1 MIVVAIV
8 FVATFVR
15 SLLGFGEALVAV
27 PLLAFV
33 LPVETAAPLATLVSI
48 TVACVFLL
56 LDWRHVHARSA
67 ALLLVPTFA
76 GIPIGL
82 WLLTRVDETIVKSV
96 LAVIIAAFSVYSLSG
111 MRPWASI
118 SERAAPLFGFLAGV
132 MGGGYGMNGPPIVVY
147 GTLRKWHPHEFHATL
162 QGYFLP
168 ASAFGMAG
176 YWTAG
181 LWTHSVNALYVA
193 SLPAVALA
201 IVTGRLLHRRLDARR
216 FTRIVHAALIAIAM
230 LLLISRSA

>member
-1 MIVVAIV
+1 
-8 FVATFVR
+8 
-15 SLLGFGEALVAV
+15 
-27 PLLAFV
+27 
-33 LPVETAAPLATLVSI
+33 
-48 TVACVFLL
+48 
-56 LDWRHVHARSA
+56 
-67 ALLLVPTFA
+67 
-76 GIPIGL
+76 
-82 WLLTRVDETIVKSV
+82 
-96 LAVIIAAFSVYSLSG
+96 
-111 MRPWASI
+111 
-118 SERAAPLFGFLAGV
+118 
-132 MGGGYGMNGPPIVVY
+132 MNGPPIVVY